1 MYDFFVDL
9 FYGSKSSS
17 QKKEMTPHRNIL
29 LYFNVNIMTRHKT
42 KMCMSRV
49 EFKGLLTVMIVEIM
63 NVIFD
68 TLKMCIAHQKILV
81 YF

>member
-9 FYGSKSSS
+9 FYGSSSS

-42 KMCMSRV
+42 KMCMSSV
-49 EFKGLLTVMIVEIM
+49 EFKGLLTV
-63 NVIFD
+63 
-68 TLKMCIAHQKILV
+68 
-81 YF
+81 